1 MVQEPIIDDGII
13 IMLISIVV
21 PVYNEQ
27 DVMPH
32 LFHALSEVLSHIDH
46 EHEIIIVND
55 GSRDGTADWVRR
67 HAATDDRIKLVNF
80 SRNFGQQAAMTAGLD
95 CARGD
100 VVVVMDCDLQD
111 PPELLQRMLDKYS
124 EGYDVVSCRRISRA
138 GESWFKK
145 KTASAFYGLM
155 RKAIDS
161 RIPAEVGD
169 FRLFSRNAVD
179 AIRAFREQHRF
190 MRGLVAWLGL
200 REAFIEFDRPARVAG
215 ETKYPVSKLIKL
227 AWTAIS
233 SSSTVPLRACVY
245 AGWALL
251 ACGLLATVAV
261 PLAVLQWL
269 PLSVATMGWTAF
281 QLSLAGIQL
290 VAVGLIG
297 DYVGRIFEESKQRPL
312 YIVSATCNVEIPS
325 DSSRSVWM
333 LERPRV
339 TAPGSVEERDG
350 NILRIPTQ
358 APRRAA

>member
-1 MVQEPIIDDGII
+1 
-13 IMLISIVV
+13 MLISIVV

-32 LFHALSEVLSHIDH
+32 LFRALSEVLSHIEH

-67 HAATDDRIKLVNF
+67 HAATDDRVKLVNF

-95 CARGD
+95 CAQGD

-111 PPELLQRMLDKYS
+111 PPELLNRMLEKYY
-124 EGYDVVSCRRISRA
+124 EGYDVVSCRRMSRA

-169 FRLFSRNAVD
+169 FRLYSRGAVD

-233 SSSTVPLRACVY
+233 SSSTAPLRVCAY
-245 AGWALL
+245 LGWTLL
-251 ACGLLATVAV
+251 ACGLLATLAV
-261 PLAVLQWL
+261 PFVVLQLL
-269 PLSVATMGWTAF
+269 PLSLSTVGWSAL
-281 QLSLAGIQL
+281 QLTLTGIQL
-290 VAVGLIG
+290 VSVGLIG
-297 DYVGRIFEESKQRPL
+297 DYVGRVFEEAKQRPL
-312 YIVSATCNVEIPS
+312 YIVSDTCNIERPS
-325 DSSRSVWM
+325 EVSRSVWM
-333 LERPRV
+333 QDRPC
-339 TAPGSVEERDG
+339 TIAPASSEDRDT
-350 NILRIPTQ
+350 NILRIPSL
-358 APRRAA
+358 APRRVA

>member
-1 MVQEPIIDDGII
+1 
-13 IMLISIVV
+13 MLISIVV

-32 LFHALSEVLSHIDH
+32 LFRALTEVLERIDH
-46 EHEIIIVND
+46 EYEIIIVND

-67 HAATDDRIKLVNF
+67 HAVTDDRVKLVNF

-100 VVVVMDCDLQD
+100 VVVVMDSDLQD
-111 PPELLQRMLDKYS
+111 PPELLQQMLDKYQA
-124 EGYDVVSCRRISRA
+124 GYDVVSCRRMSRA

-155 RKAIDS
+155 RKAIDA

-169 FRLFSRNAVD
+169 FRLYSRDAVD

-200 REAFIEFDRPARVAG
+200 REAFIEFDRPPRVAG

-233 SSSTVPLRACVY
+233 SSSTVPLRVCAY
-245 AGWALL
+245 AGWLL
-251 ACGLLATVAV
+251 FATGMLATLSI
-261 PLAVLQWL
+261 PLTAMGWL
-269 PLSVATMGWTAF
+269 PLSLTTVGWTAL
-281 QLSLAGIQL
+281 QLTLTGIQL
-290 VAVGLIG
+290 VAIGLIG

-312 YIVSATCNVEIPS
+312 YIVSETCNVAMPS
-325 DSSRSVWM
+325 ERGRAVWM
-333 LERPRV
+333 QGRQTAVRNYDRQER
-339 TAPGSVEERDG
+339 EESIFRM
-350 NILRIPTQ
+350 PTNT
-358 APRRAA
+358 PRRAV